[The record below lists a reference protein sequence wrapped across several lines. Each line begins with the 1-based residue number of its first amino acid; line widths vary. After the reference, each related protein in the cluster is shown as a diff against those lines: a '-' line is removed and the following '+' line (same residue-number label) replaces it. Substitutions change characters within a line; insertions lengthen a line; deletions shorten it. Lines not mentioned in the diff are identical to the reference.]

1 VREKG
6 KDFKKERV
14 AERKRVRDRV
24 EDNLLSILSSAL
36 LLWLCISVCQRNP
49 KKEVAKRKRDS
60 DLCVYVSSAFRLT
73 DSSLK

>member
-1 VREKG
+1 VKEKG

-14 AERKRVRDRV
+14 DGKGRVRDRA
-24 EDNLLSILSSAL
+24 EGNLLSILSWAL

-49 KKEVAKRKRDS
+49 KKEIAKRKRDS
-60 DLCVYVSSAFRLT
+60 DLCVHVSSAFRLT